1 MAIATTA
8 RGMDTKKQS
17 AELKH
22 ASRRQMIITT
32 ILTATTIVG
41 LTKLTPTEIT
51 TTTKATTTIIIE
63 RATTTIINHQANRAI
78 QLHMH

>member
-32 ILTATTIVG
+32 TTVTTMLTATTIVG

-51 TTTKATTTIIIE
+51 TTTVDHHIHSYH
-63 RATTTIINHQANRAI
+63 HQ
-78 QLHMH
+78 L